1 MKVNE
6 TVWRTIDENQ
16 RYEVSNVGDVRNRY
30 TGKMLSYFVDKDSY
44 HIFHLCS
51 NGKQHNRMAHRLVA
65 EAFLERSPDPDR
77 NQINHKNGIKSDN
90 RISNLEWCTR
100 SENTRHAYENNLFT
114 ANIRPAIDAHT
125 KLNKNDRL
133 DIIRMRSDGMMLK
146 DIASHYGVGISTIH
160 TICKGGV

>member
-30 TGKMLSYFVDKDSY
+30 TGKMLSYFVDKDGY
-44 HIFHLCS
+44 YIFHLCS
-51 NGKQHNRMAHRLVA
+51 NGKQHNRRAHRLVA
-65 EAFLERSPDPDR
+65 EAFLEHSPDQDR
-77 NQINHKNGIKSDN
+77 NQINHKNN
-90 RISNLEWCTR
+90 
-100 SENTRHAYENNLFT
+100 
-114 ANIRPAIDAHT
+114 
-125 KLNKNDRL
+125 RL

-146 DIASHYGVGISTIH
+146 DIASYYGVGISTIH